1 MRFRNTCTSR
11 GYPRTAVVS
20 WVASAAAVRAADPQ
34 AVPSTSPSFFQ
45 DVLVLCQLL
54 FITPVPS
61 GPYHTVHPQSY
72 CSATLS
78 VNIHALSI

>member
-1 MRFRNTCTSR
+1 MSR